1 MDRRLKLHDVLLA
14 INGGKNVY
22 FQPPS
27 NVQMSYPAIVYKR
40 FGADTKLAD
49 NSLYDRTI
57 QYQVTVID
65 HNPDSVIPGKVAELN
80 MCVLNRTYA
89 ANNLH
94 HDVFN
99 LYY

>member
-1 MDRRLKLHDVLLA
+1 MAHRHDLHAILVELL
-14 INGGKNVY
+14 GSRDVY

-27 NVQMSYPAIVYKR
+27 NVSMSYPAIVYKR
-40 FGADTKLAD
+40 FGEDRKRAD
-49 NSLYDRTI
+49 NSLYGRTI

-65 HNPDSVIPGKVAELN
+65 RNPDSDIPDKIAHLP

-99 LYY
+99 LYF